1 MLTRIVYCILIN
13 KQSLYL
19 FDCDK
24 LYLLFNVSICFS
36 VFTEFADDTTK
47 FFCKM
52 YYAEEFRKLREL
64 IYPDGEER

>member
-1 MLTRIVYCILIN
+1 MLIN

-19 FDCDK
+19 FVSDK
-24 LYLLFNVSICFS
+24 LHLSFDVSICFS

-64 IYPDGEER
+64 IYPDGEDR